1 MPGTQAVRALRWYRC
16 VPQEH
21 GLDGALRAAGAAGGG
36 VVLFG
41 PGRYQMGGPVHVPH
55 RTVLRGDGIDRTSL
69 WWDDDANLT
78 ASDFLIGTN
87 LSCNRP
93 SLSHLAALPSRADL
107 LGCFVLRPARDV
119 CGGGPLPIVQ
129 GRHRLCD
136 RLDKVHGP
144 ARAAG
149 ARAPRRILP

>member
-1 MPGTQAVRALRWYRC
+1 M
-16 VPQEH
+16 
-21 GLDGALRAAGAAGGG
+21 
-36 VVLFG
+36 VLFG
-41 PGRYQMGGPVHVPH
+41 AGRFQMVGPIHVPH
-55 RTVLRGDGIDRTSL
+55 RTVLKGDGIDRTSL

-93 SLSHLAALPSRADL
+93 AFSHLAVLSSRADL
-107 LGCFVLRPARDV
+107 HGVLFRPARDV

-136 RLDKVHGP
+136 RLDTLHGP
-144 ARAAG
+144 AGAAG
-149 ARAPRRILP
+149 ARAARRFLP